1 MSKKTMTQPQQ
12 RVALDMIMTQPDHG
26 GMSEAAILLHK
37 KQAEDAEKMEKR
49 MSDIE
54 KKVDSL
60 DKKVDNIDK
69 KMDEIKS
76 LVEKNSSFKQ
86 NLKDM
91 LSNKVF
97 LYLLFI
103 LMCLL
108 VGKPIAESGLILLGK

>member
-1 MSKKTMTQPQQ
+1 
-12 RVALDMIMTQPDHG
+12 
-26 GMSEAAILLHK
+26 LHK

-76 LVEKNSSFKQ
+76 LVEKNASFKQ

>member
-1 MSKKTMTQPQQ
+1 MSKKIMTQPQQ
-12 RVALDMIMTQPDHG
+12 RVALDMIMTHPDHG

-76 LVEKNSSFKQ
+76 LVERNSSFKQ
-86 NLKDM
+86 NLKDI

-108 VGKPIAESGLILLGK
+108 VGKPIAESGLFLFKG